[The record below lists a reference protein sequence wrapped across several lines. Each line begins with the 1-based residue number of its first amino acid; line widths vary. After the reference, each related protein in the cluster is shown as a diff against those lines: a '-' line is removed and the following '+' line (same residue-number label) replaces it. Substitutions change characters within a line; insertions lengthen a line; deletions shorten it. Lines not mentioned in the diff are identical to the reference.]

1 MTSIKRLVILEAQD
15 LTMPDIPKWNE
26 KEFRTFLLIHASHA
40 DLEFT
45 DDERQAIVDI
55 VSTETFEEIYGQY
68 EEMGE
73 YEIIKTI
80 IDYKGLYFPT
90 LDRKEELLSIIQKQ
104 FSADGHVSKLE
115 KSLILFLNKLL

>member
-26 KEFRTFLLIHASHA
+26 KEYRTFLLIHASHA

-104 FSADGHVSKLE
+104 FSADGNVSKLE